1 MTKNPM
7 ALTALLS
14 VSDKTGIL
22 EFAQALHALNI
33 KLLSTGGTAKLLADA
48 GLPVTEVADHTGFP
62 EMLDGRV
69 KTLHP
74 KIHGGLLARRDL
86 PAHVAAIQEHRIDT
100 IDLLVVNLYPFEAT
114 VAKPG
119 CTLEDAI
126 ENIDIG
132 GPAMVRSAAKNWKD
146 VGVLT
151 DASQYAVALAELKAD
166 GKLSDKTKFAFS
178 VAAFNRIA
186 DYDGAIS
193 DYLSAIDFDASIGQP
208 APKRT
213 LFPAQSNGRFVKIQ
227 DLRYGENPHQQAA
240 FYRDLYPA
248 PGSLVSAKQLQGKEL
263 SYNNIADADA
273 AWECVKSFDVPAC
286 VIVKHANP
294 CGVAIGKDAAEAYS
308 KAFKTDP
315 TSAFGGIIAFNR
327 PVDADTAQAI
337 AKQFV
342 EVLMAPGY
350 TPEAL
355 EVFQATKAK
364 LNVRVL
370 EIALPKG
377 GASDWDN
384 GRNAMDVKRVGSG
397 LLIQTADNHELAAGD
412 LKVVSK
418 KQPTPQQ
425 LDDLM
430 FAWKVAKYVK
440 SNAIVFCADGMTM
453 GVGAGQMSRLDS
465 ARIASIKAE
474 HAGLS
479 LQGTAVASDAFFP
492 FRDGLDVVVDAGAS
506 CVIQPGG
513 SMRDQE
519 VIDAAD
525 ERGVVMVMSG
535 VRHFR
540 H

>member
-1 MTKNPM
+1 M
-7 ALTALLS
+7 AQLTALIS
-14 VSDKTGIL
+14 VSDKTGIVD
-22 EFAQALHALNI
+22 FAKALHALDV

-74 KIHGGLLARRDL
+74 KIHGGLLARRDV
-86 PAHVAAIQEHRIDT
+86 PEHVKALQDHGIAT
-100 IDLLVVNLYPFEAT
+100 IDILAVNLYPFEAT

-146 VGVLT
+146 VTVLT
-151 DASQYAVALAELKAD
+151 DAQQYAQVLEELKAH
-166 GKLSDKTKFAFS
+166 GKTSDRTRFACS

-186 DYDGAIS
+186 QYDAAIS
-193 DYLSAIDFDASIGQP
+193 NYLSARQDDGALSEY
-208 APKRT
+208 
-213 LFPAQSNGRFVKIQ
+213 PAQLNSSFIKVQ
-227 DLRYGENPHQQAA
+227 DLRYGENSHQTAA
-240 FYRDLYPA
+240 LYRDLFPA
-248 PGSLVSAKQLQGKEL
+248 PGSLVTGKQLQGKEL

-273 AWECVKSFDVPAC
+273 AWECVKSFDTPAC
-286 VIVKHANP
+286 VIIKHANP
-294 CGVAIGKDAAEAYS
+294 CGVAVAATPAEAYS

-327 PVDADTAQAI
+327 EVDGAAAQLV

-342 EVLMAPGY
+342 EVLMAPSFSE
-350 TPEAL
+350 EARQI
-355 EVFQATKAK
+355 FAGKA
-364 LNVRVL
+364 NVRLL
-370 EIALPKG
+370 EIALPPG
-377 GASDWDN
+377 GARPWDQ
-384 GRNAMDVKRVGSG
+384 GRNAQDVKRVGSG
-397 LLIQTADNHELAAGD
+397 LLVQTADNHFLSKAD
-412 LKVVSK
+412 LKVVTTL
-418 KQPTPQQ
+418 QPSAQQ

-430 FAWKVAKYVK
+430 FAWTVAQYVK
-440 SNAIVFCADGMTM
+440 SNAIVFCGDGMTL
-453 GVGAGQMSRLDS
+453 GVGAGQMSRIDS

-474 HAGLS
+474 NAGLT
-479 LQGTAVASDAFFP
+479 LKGAAVASDAFFP
-492 FRDGLDVVVDAGAS
+492 FRDGLDVLADAGAS

-513 SMRDQE
+513 SMRDDE
-519 VIDAAD
+519 VIAAAN
-525 ERGVVMVMSG
+525 ERGIAMVFTG